1 MLFNFPKSSK
11 HEYPLRIEPYR
22 LFSGV
27 PTLMSLAEAKLV
39 IHFLAILS
47 RMSLAEANLVIHFP
61 TILLWTSLAKT
72 NLVNMPYFIYI
83 EHNIIVIAFIRKTL
97 NCISVKGRGNH
108 ALAPPVS
115 WPPPTEDTI
124 LVASPESQRSLW
136 SWFLQAKCYRQ
147 SIFIHY
153 TYNSYYACSFPHHN
167 IHTHIKYIFICF
179 YRFRDFDHYSSFLW
193 CDNLGD
199 IYLIMNLV
207 FHACMEDV
215 EIDLTL
221 SNMITHK
228 ELQVQFI
235 VSDDQIP
242 ICSPNLLCL
251 HVLHSFVVKG
261 CLEQQK
267 SGTSCFQHAFYMEND

>member
-1 MLFNFPKSSK
+1 
-11 HEYPLRIEPYR
+11 
-22 LFSGV
+22 
-27 PTLMSLAEAKLV
+27 
-39 IHFLAILS
+39 
-47 RMSLAEANLVIHFP
+47 
-61 TILLWTSLAKT
+61 
-72 NLVNMPYFIYI
+72 
-83 EHNIIVIAFIRKTL
+83 
-97 NCISVKGRGNH
+97 
-108 ALAPPVS
+108 
-115 WPPPTEDTI
+115 
-124 LVASPESQRSLW
+124 
-136 SWFLQAKCYRQ
+136 
-147 SIFIHY
+147 
-153 TYNSYYACSFPHHN
+153 
-167 IHTHIKYIFICF
+167 
-179 YRFRDFDHYSSFLW
+179 
-193 CDNLGD
+193 
-199 IYLIMNLV
+199 MNLV